1 MASFFDKLK
10 SGLSKT
16 RRSLVDNIVHA
27 VTGKARLDAAIVEEL
42 ENTLLAADVGPEV
55 TAALIEHLRE
65 RITLGKASS
74 REEVVF
80 AMKSFLQERLL
91 LPLNGK
97 ARADFFAPSLQP
109 FVIMIVGVNGVGKTT
124 TIAKIA
130 NQYRRR
136 GKSVLVAAADTFRAA
151 AADQLEIWAQR
162 ANVDIVRTKSGADPA
177 SVVFDAMKAAQTRGL
192 DIVIVDT
199 AGRLHTKSNL
209 MEELKKMTRV
219 VDRVIPGAPH
229 EVLLVLDANTGQNGL
244 RQAEV
249 FFQDV
254 GVTGLVVTKLDGTA
268 KGGILFAI
276 QDKLKIP
283 VRFIGVGEGI
293 DDLQPF
299 EAREYVEALFE

>member
-1 MASFFDKLK
+1 MASFFEKLK

-16 RRSLVDNIVHA
+16 RRSFVDNIVHV
-27 VTGKARLDAAIVEEL
+27 VTGKARLDTAIVEEL

-55 TAALIEHLRE
+55 TTALIEHLRE
-65 RITLGKASS
+65 RIALGKASS
-74 REEVVF
+74 RDEVVA
-80 AMKSFLQERLL
+80 AMKSFLQERLQM
-91 LPLNGK
+91 PLNGK
-97 ARADFFAPSLQP
+97 ARGDFFAPAVQP
-109 FVIMIVGVNGVGKTT
+109 HVIMIVGVNGVGKTT
-124 TIAKIA
+124 TIAKVA
-130 NQYRRR
+130 NQFRQR
-136 GKSVLVAAADTFRAA
+136 GRSVLVAAADTFRAA

-177 SVVFDAMKAAQTRGL
+177 SVVFDAMKAAQTRAV
-192 DIVIVDT
+192 DVVIVDT

-249 FFQDV
+249 FFKDV

-283 VRFIGVGEGI
+283 VRFIGVGEGL
-293 DDLQPF
+293 DDLLPF
-299 EAREYVEALFE
+299 EAGEYVEALFE